1 MSTSPTRRSRPQ
13 YVFLEVKRLQTG
25 SCVTLSGPC
34 SVLGHISSGSS
45 GIITCKKEYVIDGV
59 QIKLTGIEED
69 LRMLF
74 KASLLEEVVKQ
85 GFKPLSNIADDD
97 LILSREVPLGQ

>member
-1 MSTSPTRRSRPQ
+1 MSTSPTRLQ
-13 YVFLEVKRLQTG
+13 NVFLEVKSLQTA
-25 SCVTLSGPC
+25 SCVTLSGPR

-45 GIITCKKEYVIDGV
+45 AIISFKKHYVLNGA
-59 QIKLTGIEED
+59 QIKLTGIDED

-85 GFKPLSNIADDD
+85 GFKPLSNIADDF